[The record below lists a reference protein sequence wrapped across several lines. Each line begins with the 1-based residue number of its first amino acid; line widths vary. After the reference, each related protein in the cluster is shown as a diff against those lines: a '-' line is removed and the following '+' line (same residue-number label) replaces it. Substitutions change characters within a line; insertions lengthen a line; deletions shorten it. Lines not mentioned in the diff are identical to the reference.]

1 MPYNAIENDGK
12 YLLIGEAYYSVWETE
27 VDKNGVSG
35 SHFLGYNYTHYFI
48 VEYNNE
54 GKVEWSN
61 AAELNVKMI
70 PVRMKHLAV
79 NKDANSLQIVYPSYG
94 CVVKTSYDSNGDEI
108 STEEIKY
115 VGDEE
120 TLRRSFDLDTKYWY
134 GNHFLAT
141 GKLLT
146 KSKEGREKVYSILK
160 ITY

>member
-1 MPYNAIENDGK
+1 MGN
-12 YLLIGEAYYSVWETE
+12 S
-27 VDKNGVSG
+27 
-35 SHFLGYNYTHYFI
+35 
-48 VEYNNE
+48 
-54 GKVEWSN
+54 EWSN